1 MRWKGLLYVSRWLV
15 APFLVGLACCVILI
29 IYRFFADLFAL
40 AIQVRTVSWHD
51 LVVGVLNMV
60 DLALAANLVLIV
72 IFSTFENY
80 IRKMDVADYSS
91 WPPGLT
97 NVDFNALKQKL
108 FASIASIAAIDA
120 LAWYLDLEKYS
131 DTSKLGW
138 AIGFPLMFVVATV
151 MLAIADW
158 LMQRSKEPQ

>member
-1 MRWKGLLYVSRWLV
+1 MYWKSLLFVSRWLV
-15 APFLVGLACCVILI
+15 APFLVGLACCVLLI
-29 IYRFFADLFAL
+29 IIRFFADLYQLAL
-40 AIQVRTVSWHD
+40 EVRTLSWHD
-51 LVVGVLNMV
+51 LVVGVLNEV

-72 IFSTFENY
+72 MFSTFENY
-80 IRKMDVADYSS
+80 IRRMDLTDYSS

-151 MLAIADW
+151 MLAAADW
-158 LMQRSKEPQ
+158 LMHRSKEPH